1 MTYTPADRE
10 IGGAPLA
17 STQDALTDPD
27 ATPSKPRR
35 GRPPGTKAK
44 VIAEQ
49 LRRHHF
55 SFVRS
60 AIEGIALRRAW
71 ETYLAFEGGADDER
85 HFAAR
90 LRQLQT
96 LIHQAAS
103 DRGLGAQAQRALAR
117 FSSVELEA
125 ATPAIP
131 STQAIPALPNL
142 DEWVTQRCDEL
153 GIDWDFQTQADW
165 LTEYE
170 EAFGLDQPAPPQ
182 PASLALVELAR
193 PPLAS
198 PALPSLQ
205 DQLASLNSL
214 SATLARGPALS
225 DPLGSWLSADLTRRL
240 SQVGVLTLQQLIG
253 FINLYHHRW
262 WTRVPRLGEVRGDRI
277 LAWLMPLAEELQ
289 HPLKE
294 VACKP
299 LMQLTLARASTLAR
313 LDPASQ
319 KRFGIVPLDRLAVPP
334 EIDGRHGLFR
344 IPGDNTLGVDTD
356 LEAIFAW
363 LRRHQESPRTS
374 ASYGRIVERFY
385 LWCLWV
391 QKKAL
396 SSLVEDDFHDYRRFL
411 SKPPADWVQTQRAG
425 REMAEWRPFKGALSQ
440 SSQRLNFSVISALL
454 SGLISAGYI
463 RANAAAG
470 VLPAMKLQHFGLN
483 IDRTFDDV
491 QWSWV
496 MQCWQAL
503 YDKCGPGASAESTA
517 DKSFLRAAGLRR
529 TRLILELGATTGLR
543 LIELVTTR
551 RGALKREVVDGQA
564 VWILKVVGKGF
575 KPREVLVYDDI
586 KALIDQHHRDM
597 AMAGT
602 GFDAKNP
609 RVRALLNPD
618 ARLESHLRDGQSS
631 AARPCPT
638 LSNDGRADASCEVV
652 SDSTQLPL
660 IGALRKAPPKW
671 ALDGNGVAVMDRSA
685 ASNADR
691 CGSLDPTALYQSLK
705 RFLGTCCEQAEAAGA
720 AIDHEGLGRAS
731 THWLR
736 HFFANSAAADNVMP
750 AALMAAMGHSS
761 LQTTSIYLRTE
772 RRLVVSEMCKMRRR
786 G

>member
-1 MTYTPADRE
+1 
-10 IGGAPLA
+10 LA
-17 STQDALTDPD
+17 
-27 ATPSKPRR
+27 
-35 GRPPGTKAK
+35 
-44 VIAEQ
+44 V
-49 LRRHHF
+49 
-55 SFVRS
+55 
-60 AIEGIALRRAW
+60 
-71 ETYLAFEGGADDER
+71 
-85 HFAAR
+85 
-90 LRQLQT
+90 
-96 LIHQAAS
+96 
-103 DRGLGAQAQRALAR
+103 
-117 FSSVELEA
+117 
-125 ATPAIP
+125 
-131 STQAIPALPNL
+131 
-142 DEWVTQRCDEL
+142 
-153 GIDWDFQTQADW
+153 
-165 LTEYE
+165 
-170 EAFGLDQPAPPQ
+170 
-182 PASLALVELAR
+182 VELAS
-193 PPLAS
+193 PTLAS

-205 DQLASLNSL
+205 DQLACLNSL
-214 SATLARGPALS
+214 ATTLSRSPALS
-225 DPLGSWLSADLTRRL
+225 DPLGSWLSADLTKRL
-240 SQVGVLTLQQLIG
+240 SQVGALTLQQLIG
-253 FINLYHHRW
+253 FINLHHHRW
-262 WTRVPRLGEVRGDRI
+262 WTQVPRLGQARADRI
-277 LAWLMPLAEELQ
+277 LAWLMPLAEALQ
-289 HPLKE
+289 LPLKE

-344 IPGDNTLGVDTD
+344 IPGDNTLGVNTD

-411 SKPPADWVQTQRAG
+411 SKPPADWVQAQRAG
-425 REMAEWRPFKGALSQ
+425 RDMTEWRPFKGPLSQ
-440 SSQRLNFSVISALL
+440 SSQKLNFSVISALL

-483 IDRTFDDV
+483 IDRTFDDA

-496 MQCWQAL
+496 MQCWQVL
-503 YDKCGPGASAESTA
+503 YDKCGPGAEAETA
-517 DKSFLRAAGLRR
+517 TDRSFMRAAGLRR

-564 VWILKVVGKGF
+564 IWILKVVGKGF
-575 KPREVLVYDDI
+575 KPREVLVFDDI
-586 KALIDQHHRDM
+586 KELIDQHHRDM

-602 GFDAKNP
+602 GFDAKNS

-618 ARLESHLRDGQSS
+618 ARLESNLRDGQTS
-631 AARPCPT
+631 AALPFPV
-638 LSNDGRADASCEVV
+638 LANDGRADASGEVA
-652 SDSTQLPL
+652 SDPTQLPL

-671 ALDGNGVAVMDRSA
+671 TLNGNGVAIMDRSA
-685 ASNADR
+685 SSNADR
-691 CGSLDPTALYQSLK
+691 YGSLDPTALYQSLK
-705 RFLGTCCEQAEAAGA
+705 RFLGTCCELAEAAGA
-720 AIDHEGLGRAS
+720 AINHEALGRAS

-772 RRLVVSEMCKMRRR
+772 RRLVVSEMSKMRRR
-786 G
+786 A